1 MAYARKRKTTKRYRK
16 KIYRKK
22 RKSYIG
28 SMITNFA
35 KPMPPQ
41 TRCILK
47 YVGEAKSITS
57 GTIANGTTYS
67 LTNIFDPDFSGVGL
81 QPLGFDQMS
90 LFYSRYRVNSVR
102 YNVRFHSPDAD
113 GMKVLVLV
121 RRQAATYGAS
131 TIERISEISRGKM
144 KMIAT
149 DTPISNGTFR
159 GTVRPASVHGI
170 TAEKYRVDDTYDSPV
185 LGSPSEN
192 VHMDCMC
199 QYKDNSAAHN
209 VYFTIEF
216 LYNVTFHGLKILP
229 IS

>member
-1 MAYARKRKTTKRYRK
+1 MAYARKKKTFKRRPRKTY
-16 KIYRKK
+16 KK

-28 SMITNFA
+28 STITNFS

-41 TRCILK
+41 IKCILK
-47 YVGEAKSITS
+47 YVGEAKSLTS
-57 GTIANGTTYS
+57 STIAVGTTYS
-67 LTNIFDPDFSGVGL
+67 LTNLFDVDFSGVGL
-81 QPLGFDQMS
+81 QPLGYDQMS
-90 LFYSRYRVNSVR
+90 VFYSRYRVNSVR
-102 YNVRFHSPDAD
+102 YTVRFHSPDVD

-121 RRQAATYGAS
+121 RRQAATYGPA

-159 GTVRPASVHGI
+159 GTIYPASVHGI
-170 TAEKYRVDDTYDSPV
+170 TAEKYRVDDMYDSPI
-185 LGSPSEN
+185 LGSPARN
-192 VHMDCMC
+192 VHLDVMC

-209 VYFTIEF
+209 VYFTIECLF
-216 LYNVTFHGLKILP
+216 NCTFHGLKILP